1 MQNFSCLGWL
11 KLLNYTFPGGRPADR
26 LASRPNLKLMLTS
39 AQLGQLGLGLS
50 LATRIRL
57 DRSDLN
63 LHRYTIGSSDS
74 PECACHAKQ
83 ESSYHYI
90 IDCFLYD
97 CERQILFD
105 SVEYYIP
112 DFRKLG
118 KRKKFEIITIGI
130 NIQNPD
136 FYYTN
141 YNISI
146 AVQKYIFK
154 TKRFPT

>member
-1 MQNFSCLGWL
+1 MWNTLDIST
-11 KLLNYTFPGGRPADR
+11 K
-26 LASRPNLKLMLTS
+26 S
-39 AQLGQLGLGLS
+39 LGLS
-50 LATRIRL
+50 EFKEKLKENLKPNRFKHYSCGSKIGNTLLTRIRL

-105 SVEYYIP
+105 SVEYFIP
-112 DFRKLG
+112 N
-118 KRKKFEIITIGI
+118 FEISSKMTQVVIKS
-130 NIQNPD
+130 
-136 FYYTN
+136 FHSRTN
-141 YNISI
+141 TSLT
-146 AVQKYIFK
+146 FL
-154 TKRFPT
+154 FP